1 MLRFFIL
8 PKNKARM
15 KDISKIDFSKIN
27 FFLMDMDGV
36 LTDGT
41 IIYSTNGEL
50 IKVFSVYDGYG
61 IERGH
66 KHGMKFGII
75 SGRSSEVNV
84 LRAKKL
90 HIEELHQD
98 ISDKVAAYVEIKNK
112 YKLDDENFSYIGDEV
127 FDIPLLRK
135 VAFSSA
141 PANAVEEVKNEV
153 HYITE
158 IEGGK
163 GAVRE
168 VIDFILK
175 KKNLI

>member
-1 MLRFFIL
+1 M
-8 PKNKARM
+8 KNIN
-15 KDISKIDFSKIN
+15 DIDFSKIS
-27 FFLMDMDGV
+27 FVLMDMDGV

-41 IIYSTNGEL
+41 IIYSTNGEQ

-66 KHGMKFGII
+66 KFGLKFGII

-90 HIEELHQD
+90 KIEELYQD
-98 ISDKVAAYVEIKNK
+98 AGDKVKIFEELKQK
-112 YKLDDENFSYIGDEV
+112 YNLGGERFAYIGDEV
-127 FDIPLLRK
+127 FDLPLLDK
-135 VAFSSA
+135 VAFSAA
-141 PANAVEEVKNEV
+141 PANAVPEVKEAV
-153 HYITE
+153 HYVTS

-168 VIDFILK
+168 M
-175 KKNLI
+175 

>member
-1 MLRFFIL
+1 
-8 PKNKARM
+8 M
-15 KDISKIDFSKIN
+15 KDLNKVDFSKIS
-27 FFLMDMDGV
+27 FILMDMDGV

-41 IIYSTNGEL
+41 IIYSTSGEH

-66 KHGMKFGII
+66 KHGLKFGII

-90 HIEELHQD
+90 KLEELYQD
-98 ISDKVAAYVEIKNK
+98 ISDKVEAYEEIKEK
-112 YKLDDENFSYIGDEV
+112 QDLSAENFAYIGDEV
-127 FDIPLLRK
+127 FDLPLLDA
-135 VAFSSA
+135 VALSAA
-141 PANAVEEVKNEV
+141 PANAVQEVKDAV
-153 HYITE
+153 HYVTKT
-158 IEGGK
+158 EGGK

-168 VIDFILK
+168 LIDLILS